1 MGRVAVIIAAVV
13 GFLITALSGY
23 VILPFL
29 RKLHYGQTIN
39 EIGPKWHLK
48 KQGTPIMGG
57 FMFIIGSLVGLIVAF
72 PFLNKVTDG
81 ALYVEKVSVLLVGII
96 TALAFSAVGFVDD
109 YLKAIR
115 KQNLGLNAKQKM
127 LFQILI
133 TVCFLVSLQLMGVLS
148 TYVSLPFIGTVN
160 FGIFYYPIA
169 FILIIGV
176 VNAVNLTDGVD
187 GLASSITFWV
197 MCGYLV
203 LLSFAGRYQLS
214 LWAASLAGSCLG
226 FLLWNFHPAKVF
238 MGDTGSMYLGGVVA
252 VMGFCMGSPEV
263 IPILGLIYIL
273 EALSVMIQV
282 TYFKITHGKR
292 LFKMTPIHHH
302 FEMSGW
308 SEVKIVVVFDIFTI
322 VCVLLAC
329 LYGYYYL

>member
-1 MGRVAVIIAAVV
+1 MAVVIAAVV
-13 GFLITALSGY
+13 GFLVSALSGY
-23 VILPFL
+23 IIIPFL

-57 FMFIIGSLVGLIVAF
+57 FLFIIGSLVGVAVAF
-72 PFLNKVTDG
+72 PFLEKSE
-81 ALYVEKVSVLLVGII
+81 ALSIMREKTGLLILGIL
-96 TALAFSAVGFVDD
+96 TALAFGAVGFIDD
-109 YLKAIR
+109 YLKAVR
-115 KQNLGLNAKQKM
+115 KRNLGLKALQKIII
-127 LFQILI
+127 QSLI
-133 TVCFLVSLQLMGVLS
+133 TLCFLISLRLMGSLS
-148 TYVSLPFIGTVN
+148 TLVAFPLIGTVD

-176 VNAVNLTDGVD
+176 VNAVNLTDGID
-187 GLASSITFWV
+187 GLASSVTFWV

-214 LWAASLAGSCLG
+214 LWAAALAGGCVG

-252 VMGFCMGSPEV
+252 VMGFCLGRPEV
-263 IPILGLIYIL
+263 IPILGLIYLL
-273 EALSVMIQV
+273 EALSVIIQV
-282 TYFKITHGKR
+282 SYFKITHGKR
-292 LFKMTPIHHH
+292 IFKMSPIHHH

-322 VCVLLAC
+322 VCVAVAC
-329 LYGYYYL
+329 AYGYFYM